1 MKKVL
6 SLFLLPMLFLSAAA
20 CAGGSGKNDSSTVTD
35 GKAPTVSTVTTDKR
49 DTTVQITG
57 NAADTVQNDDAPTT
71 PIGNIGVGVTCG
83 DTSKFT
89 DETIEILKKN
99 NIQCVRVVFLYPFR
113 DASGKT
119 VSDSFSKAR
128 AAAIKLASA
137 GFTVVGQTFWP
148 GGMGA
153 DSSGQRTWLLHT
165 GIPEAYARYDEDLTY
180 DKMAEATRY
189 IARSLKKYVEYWLVS
204 NEPDIET
211 YTGPMTDAQILRYIN
226 SCAKGIKEGNPNAKC
241 GINLLGLVNPA
252 RSKLFVSR
260 LYGNDS
266 CLDWLGLDGYFG
278 SLQAGGAETWDDYI
292 TQFHAIAKKPIIITE
307 WSYPSPE
314 TDPLNTFPHRWE
326 GHVRGKK
333 AQADFVSA
341 CMKIFIKHE
350 EVIGTLWYQLCDSDA
365 VCWECGNP
373 DCRLYSDWGILCED
387 LTGKPAMQ
395 AMAEAS
401 VAFQKARKKQ

>member
-35 GKAPTVSTVTTDKR
+35 GKVPTVSTVTTDKR

-57 NAADTVQNDDAPTT
+57 SAADTVQNDDAPTT

-165 GIPEAYARYDEDLTY
+165 GIP
-180 DKMAEATRY
+180 
-189 IARSLKKYVEYWLVS
+189 
-204 NEPDIET
+204 
-211 YTGPMTDAQILRYIN
+211 G
-226 SCAKGIKEGNPNAKC
+226 GICP
-241 GINLLGLVNPA
+241 
-252 RSKLFVSR
+252 
-260 LYGNDS
+260 
-266 CLDWLGLDGYFG
+266 
-278 SLQAGGAETWDDYI
+278 
-292 TQFHAIAKKPIIITE
+292 
-307 WSYPSPE
+307 
-314 TDPLNTFPHRWE
+314 
-326 GHVRGKK
+326 VR
-333 AQADFVSA
+333 
-341 CMKIFIKHE
+341 
-350 EVIGTLWYQLCDSDA
+350 
-365 VCWECGNP
+365 
-373 DCRLYSDWGILCED
+373 
-387 LTGKPAMQ
+387 
-395 AMAEAS
+395 
-401 VAFQKARKKQ
+401 

>member
-1 MKKVL
+1 
-6 SLFLLPMLFLSAAA
+6 MLYF
-20 CAGGSGKNDSSTVTD
+20 C
-35 GKAPTVSTVTTDKR
+35 
-49 DTTVQITG
+49 
-57 NAADTVQNDDAPTT
+57 
-71 PIGNIGVGVTCG
+71 
-83 DTSKFT
+83 
-89 DETIEILKKN
+89 
-99 NIQCVRVVFLYPFR
+99 YPFR

-137 GFTVVGQTFWP
+137 GFTVVGQTCWP

-278 SLQAGGAETWDDYI
+278 SLQAERGRDMGRLHNSVPCHSQKAHHHHRMVLSFAGDRSAQYLPAPVGGSR
-292 TQFHAIAKKPIIITE
+292 QGK
-307 WSYPSPE
+307 
-314 TDPLNTFPHRWE
+314 E
-326 GHVRGKK
+326 GAGGFC
-333 AQADFVSA
+333 Q
-341 CMKIFIKHE
+341 C
-350 EVIGTLWYQLCDSDA
+350 
-365 VCWECGNP
+365 
-373 DCRLYSDWGILCED
+373 LYED
-387 LTGKPAMQ
+387 LY
-395 AMAEAS
+395 
-401 VAFQKARKKQ
+401 